1 MLAGPLIAH
10 LGVPSTTMAEQSVEG
25 MTVNERLFHLGL
37 HDQFDSSASQ
47 SMVSGVSVQV
57 RGMESCWLN
66 VKVTD
71 AARFYRAASEL
82 TAGLGGS

>member
-37 HDQFDSSASQ
+37 HDQFDSAAR
-47 SMVSGVSVQV
+47 SGNVPVMVQV
-57 RGMESCWLN
+57 LLR
-66 VKVTD
+66 
-71 AARFYRAASEL
+71 ARFSEAQATH
-82 TAGLGGS
+82 TAQTVATDPNGYGY